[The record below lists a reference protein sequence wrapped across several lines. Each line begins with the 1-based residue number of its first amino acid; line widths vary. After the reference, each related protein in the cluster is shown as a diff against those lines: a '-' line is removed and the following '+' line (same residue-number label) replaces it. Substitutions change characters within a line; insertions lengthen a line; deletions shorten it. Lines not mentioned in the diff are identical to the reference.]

1 MKLFDGGNAP
11 NPRRVRVFLA
21 EKGLTVPN
29 EPLYPSRYELQPA
42 DVDAA
47 DPAEQGPV
55 LVLDD
60 GTVISES
67 LAICR
72 YFEGI
77 RPEPPLFGRPGKE
90 EALVEMWNRRLER
103 ALAPAVA
110 AALRSLQSG
119 DAATENETAYREEA
133 SEAAVLAFLQLLDEE
148 LQDRLFVVSDHYTV
162 ADITALVSIDF
173 VMAASRAIPD
183 DLVNVRRWY
192 AQVTARPSASA

>member
-1 MKLFDGGNAP
+1 MKLFDGGKAP

-21 EKGLTVPN
+21 EKGLTVPDDPLHPDRF
-29 EPLYPSRYELQPA
+29 EPQPD
-42 DVDAA
+42 DVEAA
-47 DPAEQGPV
+47 DGAEQGPV

-60 GTVISES
+60 DTVIAES

-90 EALVEMWNRRLER
+90 AALVEMWNRRIELT
-103 ALAPAVA
+103 LGPAVA
-110 AALRSLQSG
+110 AAFATLQSG
-119 DAATENETAYREEA
+119 AAQPWDAIAHPEDADE
-133 SEAAVLAFLQLLDEE
+133 AVLAFLRSLDEE
-148 LQDRLFVVSDHYTV
+148 LADRLFVVNDHYTV

-173 VMAASRAIPD
+173 VMPAAPAMPD
-183 DLVNVRRWY
+183 ELVNLRRWY